1 MKEENTEIY
10 KNSNNLNSKINT
22 NNNKYKNNNTDK

>member
-10 KNSNNLNSKINT
+10 KNSNNLNGKINT
-22 NNNKYKNNNTDK
+22 NNNKYKNINSDK